1 MEEQEVLRL
10 FGLFTGLSEEEAAG
24 WAVLCRSTI
33 AELTGR
39 LRPGVDPASAANR
52 ERLSAAAAAMAAYRY
67 RLLGAGQ
74 TPDSLK
80 VGEIT
85 LTSGGSSG
93 RNRRC
98 RRTPAGVS
106 GSGAGTGGH
115 RSILLRKGEKPWRL
129 K

>member
-39 LRPGVDPASAANR
+39 LRPGVDPASDAT
-52 ERLSAAAAAMAAYRY
+52 AAMAAYRY

-93 RNRRC
+93 GIGAAAALQQEYLAAVRELVDTGAFCFERVRSH
-98 RRTPAGVS
+98 GV
-106 GSGAGTGGH
+106 
-115 RSILLRKGEKPWRL
+115 
-129 K
+129 

>member
-39 LRPGVDPASAANR
+39 LRPGVDPASDANR
-52 ERLSAAAAAMAAYRY
+52 ERLSGCRWPPWQPTATVW
-67 RLLGAGQ
+67 LGAGQ

-93 RNRRC
+93 GIGAAAALQQECLAAVRELVDTGAFCFERVRSH
-98 RRTPAGVS
+98 GV
-106 GSGAGTGGH
+106 
-115 RSILLRKGEKPWRL
+115 
-129 K
+129 

>member
-93 RNRRC
+93 GIGRC

-115 RSILLRKGEKPWRL
+115 RSILLRKGEKPWHL

>member
-39 LRPGVDPASAANR
+39 LRPGVDPASDANR

-80 VGEIT
+80 DGEMHHH
-85 LTSGGSSG
+85 LRGQLGEESALP
-93 RNRRC
+93 
-98 RRTPAGVS
+98 PALQQEYLAAVRELVDT
-106 GSGAGTGGH
+106 GAFCFERV
-115 RSILLRKGEKPWRL
+115 RSHGI
-129 K
+129 